1 MNFISRIIKSIN
13 AMRERLKIER
23 HEAMYGP
30 HFNEECALK
39 AVSKMENEDGSRGEH
54 WSLEE
59 TTSIANQYGINL
71 KGEKYN
77 KYDWYVALNM
87 IRSDYYRAVVTMTS
101 SDHIKYFVELAKA
114 WLNDKDIEEGKMMN
128 NGGFGGNGGWW
139 WIWIILIFF
148 CWGGFGGNGFG
159 RGSDDASRLASQ
171 LNTDTNTSLLM
182 QAIQGNKDAIS
193 SLSNTLNCDINAV
206 QTALNTINTSVSQIA
221 CDTKLAS
228 CEVINAITS
237 GNANLASQLANC
249 CCQTQRSIDSV
260 NLNLTQMN
268 ADNRLSICQQTNTLQ
283 NAITSGF
290 NNLLTDNANK
300 FNVIGAKI
308 DAQTQMIND
317 KFCQLE
323 MREMQNKIDTLRD
336 EKQGYQLSALT
347 QQQTQNLV
355 NQLRP
360 CPVPAYLT
368 CNPFGCNG
376 GFTGYGYGYNDGCGC
391 GC

>member
-87 IRSDYYRAVVTMTS
+87 IRSDYYRA
-101 SDHIKYFVELAKA
+101 
-114 WLNDKDIEEGKMMN
+114 
-128 NGGFGGNGGWW
+128 
-139 WIWIILIFF
+139 
-148 CWGGFGGNGFG
+148 
-159 RGSDDASRLASQ
+159 
-171 LNTDTNTSLLM
+171 
-182 QAIQGNKDAIS
+182 
-193 SLSNTLNCDINAV
+193 
-206 QTALNTINTSVSQIA
+206 
-221 CDTKLAS
+221 
-228 CEVINAITS
+228 
-237 GNANLASQLANC
+237 
-249 CCQTQRSIDSV
+249 
-260 NLNLTQMN
+260 
-268 ADNRLSICQQTNTLQ
+268 
-283 NAITSGF
+283 
-290 NNLLTDNANK
+290 
-300 FNVIGAKI
+300 
-308 DAQTQMIND
+308 
-317 KFCQLE
+317 
-323 MREMQNKIDTLRD
+323 D

>member
-87 IRSDYYRAVVTMTS
+87 IR
-101 SDHIKYFVELAKA
+101 L
-114 WLNDKDIEEGKMMN
+114 
-128 NGGFGGNGGWW
+128 
-139 WIWIILIFF
+139 
-148 CWGGFGGNGFG
+148 
-159 RGSDDASRLASQ
+159 
-171 LNTDTNTSLLM
+171 
-182 QAIQGNKDAIS
+182 
-193 SLSNTLNCDINAV
+193 
-206 QTALNTINTSVSQIA
+206 
-221 CDTKLAS
+221 
-228 CEVINAITS
+228 
-237 GNANLASQLANC
+237 
-249 CCQTQRSIDSV
+249 
-260 NLNLTQMN
+260 N

-376 GFTGYGYGYNDGCGC
+376 GFTGYGYGYPYGYEGGCNSCGC
-391 GC
+391 

>member
-39 AVSKMENEDGSRGEH
+39 AVSKMENEDGSRGE
-54 WSLEE
+54 
-59 TTSIANQYGINL
+59 
-71 KGEKYN
+71 
-77 KYDWYVALNM
+77 
-87 IRSDYYRAVVTMTS
+87 
-101 SDHIKYFVELAKA
+101 
-114 WLNDKDIEEGKMMN
+114 
-128 NGGFGGNGGWW
+128 
-139 WIWIILIFF
+139 
-148 CWGGFGGNGFG
+148 
-159 RGSDDASRLASQ
+159 
-171 LNTDTNTSLLM
+171 
-182 QAIQGNKDAIS
+182 
-193 SLSNTLNCDINAV
+193 
-206 QTALNTINTSVSQIA
+206 
-221 CDTKLAS
+221 
-228 CEVINAITS
+228 
-237 GNANLASQLANC
+237 
-249 CCQTQRSIDSV
+249 
-260 NLNLTQMN
+260 
-268 ADNRLSICQQTNTLQ
+268 
-283 NAITSGF
+283 
-290 NNLLTDNANK
+290 
-300 FNVIGAKI
+300 
-308 DAQTQMIND
+308 AQTQMIND

>member
-114 WLNDKDIEEGKMMN
+114 WLNDKDIEEGKMWYYYCYIMCDKLRAEKSALEL
-128 NGGFGGNGGWW
+128 G
-139 WIWIILIFF
+139 L
-148 CWGGFGGNGFG
+148 
-159 RGSDDASRLASQ
+159 SQ
-171 LNTDTNTSLLM
+171 S
-182 QAIQGNKDAIS
+182 A
-193 SLSNTLNCDINAV
+193 
-206 QTALNTINTSVSQIA
+206 QTANI
-221 CDTKLAS
+221 
-228 CEVINAITS
+228 
-237 GNANLASQLANC
+237 
-249 CCQTQRSIDSV
+249 
-260 NLNLTQMN
+260 
-268 ADNRLSICQQTNTLQ
+268 
-283 NAITSGF
+283 
-290 NNLLTDNANK
+290 
-300 FNVIGAKI
+300 
-308 DAQTQMIND
+308 
-317 KFCQLE
+317 
-323 MREMQNKIDTLRD
+323 
-336 EKQGYQLSALT
+336 
-347 QQQTQNLV
+347 V

>member
-87 IRSDYYRAVVTMTS
+87 IRSDYYRAV
-101 SDHIKYFVELAKA
+101 
-114 WLNDKDIEEGKMMN
+114 
-128 NGGFGGNGGWW
+128 
-139 WIWIILIFF
+139 
-148 CWGGFGGNGFG
+148 
-159 RGSDDASRLASQ
+159 
-171 LNTDTNTSLLM
+171 
-182 QAIQGNKDAIS
+182 
-193 SLSNTLNCDINAV
+193 
-206 QTALNTINTSVSQIA
+206 
-221 CDTKLAS
+221 
-228 CEVINAITS
+228 
-237 GNANLASQLANC
+237 
-249 CCQTQRSIDSV
+249 
-260 NLNLTQMN
+260 
-268 ADNRLSICQQTNTLQ
+268 
-283 NAITSGF
+283 
-290 NNLLTDNANK
+290 
-300 FNVIGAKI
+300 
-308 DAQTQMIND
+308 
-317 KFCQLE
+317 
-323 MREMQNKIDTLRD
+323 RD

>member
-1 MNFISRIIKSIN
+1 M
-13 AMRERLKIER
+13 
-23 HEAMYGP
+23 
-30 HFNEECALK
+30 AL
-39 AVSKMENEDGSRGEH
+39 
-54 WSLEE
+54 
-59 TTSIANQYGINL
+59 
-71 KGEKYN
+71 
-77 KYDWYVALNM
+77 
-87 IRSDYYRAVVTMTS
+87 
-101 SDHIKYFVELAKA
+101 
-114 WLNDKDIEEGKMMN
+114 
-128 NGGFGGNGGWW
+128 
-139 WIWIILIFF
+139 
-148 CWGGFGGNGFG
+148 
-159 RGSDDASRLASQ
+159 
-171 LNTDTNTSLLM
+171 
-182 QAIQGNKDAIS
+182 
-193 SLSNTLNCDINAV
+193 
-206 QTALNTINTSVSQIA
+206 
-221 CDTKLAS
+221 
-228 CEVINAITS
+228 

-283 NAITSGF
+283 NVITSGF

>member
-114 WLNDKDIEEGKMMN
+114 WLNDKDIEEGKMWYYYCYIMCDKLRKEAKTMLMLEDDEDEEREYRYAR
-128 NGGFGGNGGWW
+128 G
-139 WIWIILIFF
+139 
-148 CWGGFGGNGFG
+148 G
-159 RGSDDASRLASQ
+159 RGR
-171 LNTDTNTSLLM
+171 
-182 QAIQGNKDAIS
+182 G
-193 SLSNTLNCDINAV
+193 
-206 QTALNTINTSVSQIA
+206 
-221 CDTKLAS
+221 
-228 CEVINAITS
+228 
-237 GNANLASQLANC
+237 
-249 CCQTQRSIDSV
+249 
-260 NLNLTQMN
+260 
-268 ADNRLSICQQTNTLQ
+268 ICQQTNTLQ
-283 NAITSGF
+283 NAITGGF
-290 NNLLTDNANK
+290 NNLMTDNASK

-323 MREMQNKIDTLRD
+323 MREMQNKIDTLRA
-336 EKQGYQLSALT
+336 EKSALELGLS
-347 QQQTQNLV
+347 QSAQTANIV